1 MSRLGDRFVLER
13 EIGSGGMSAVF
24 LGRDEVLDRPVAVK
38 VLKPG
43 FDDSEVGARFRQEG
57 RTAAKLSHPNIVQV
71 YDAGEDTLDGRNASY
86 IVMEYVPGGDLRRL
100 MDKKGPLPE
109 AELSRIGAEV
119 AAGLAHAHERGIV
132 HRDVKPHNILLD
144 ERGRPKITDFGI
156 ARALDA
162 TVATRTGSYLGTA
175 LYSSPEQL
183 KGERVTP
190 KSDVYSLGATLYHA
204 AVGEPPFG
212 GAPME
217 VATQHV
223 SKDPVPPRERGG
235 SVDGELEALILRC
248 LAKDPDSRPTAD
260 EVRAG
265 LRAAGTEARAT
276 RAYAAPP
283 PPAKGATRGAASP
296 TRPAPDGMVRSD
308 RRGRLRPILAALA
321 LVAILALIAAI
332 AVPMP
337 FGETGQPER
346 PAGQNDRASNKPSGG
361 GERDSDRQAAAGPST
376 QPAGQQSS
384 PRSDSKE
391 TGGDGDLAQEAA
403 QTVEEFYTSAASGD
417 YEESSELLTAAYR
430 QSTFPDRATFEG
442 TFGTLNRV
450 EFTSG
455 PDAQVSGDTA
465 TVSFSTNAYH
475 TDRVDQTTGTAT
487 LVQESGDWKIDAL
500 NVA

>member
-1 MSRLGDRFVLER
+1 
-13 EIGSGGMSAVF
+13 MSAVF

-119 AAGLAHAHERGIV
+119 AAGLTHAHERGIV

-223 SKDPVPPRERGG
+223 SKDPVPPREWG
-235 SVDGELEALILRC
+235 ALVSAAFERVVLDC
-248 LAKDPDSRPTAD
+248 LVKDPADRPEATDLHARLLQTGASVTATITG
-260 EVRAG
+260 VAG
-265 LRAAGTEARAT
+265 LRKIRERLGGPSAPEPSGIPTQTVVFPTRTFRPGPRPMALAVVAVTLLLLVLVAWGAYAMLSSDGERASPPTGPPEAARQENAGGPASKDGSPETSREQQPEHPGPLPPPNQAANAVYNMYVAAATNDFGASWGYLSERYQDEVGTLKDWQERYEPVSYVQFDRSPEVEIEDDEAEVHFEVHETRPEGTKTVAGTWVCVNE
-276 RAYAAPP
+276 
-283 PPAKGATRGAASP
+283 
-296 TRPAPDGMVRSD
+296 
-308 RRGRLRPILAALA
+308 
-321 LVAILALIAAI
+321 
-332 AVPMP
+332 
-337 FGETGQPER
+337 
-346 PAGQNDRASNKPSGG
+346 G
-361 GERDSDRQAAAGPST
+361 GEWKLDR
-376 QPAGQQSS
+376 
-384 PRSDSKE
+384 
-391 TGGDGDLAQEAA
+391 LI
-403 QTVEEFYTSAASGD
+403 
-417 YEESSELLTAAYR
+417 ES
-430 QSTFPDRATFEG
+430 
-442 TFGTLNRV
+442 
-450 EFTSG
+450 
-455 PDAQVSGDTA
+455 
-465 TVSFSTNAYH
+465 
-475 TDRVDQTTGTAT
+475 
-487 LVQESGDWKIDAL
+487 
-500 NVA
+500 